1 MEVCTEWQVGNSL
14 CRLQCEARWVVL
26 GKYQCKR
33 SLLDAYACRDVIRIS
48 PEKAHPRLILS
59 LPLARLG
66 KANDIPKLL
75 CPIPYRLQARS
86 CRRDEDA

>member
-1 MEVCTEWQVGNSL
+1 MRMHADNLSGFP
-14 CRLQCEARWVVL
+14 
-26 GKYQCKR
+26 
-33 SLLDAYACRDVIRIS
+33 

-59 LPLARLG
+59 LPLARLA

-86 CRRDEDA
+86 CRHNKDA